1 MLESDVLVDILD
13 SKNKV
18 DFEVVLEMEGVMVY
32 WFTGNIADTIATLN
46 NKDTSLPLETII
58 VMLGVTSPWNNPCVN
73 VSLEIPLSGHFQ

>member
-18 DFEVVLEMEGVMVY
+18 DFEVVMEMEGVMVY

-58 VMLGVTSPWNNPCVN
+58 VMLGVIWNNPCVN